1 MKKVLIVYHSHCGN
15 TEAMAK
21 AFYEGA
27 LSSGATVSLK
37 KAVDTTSKD
46 IIDCDAVIF
55 GTPNYFGYM
64 AGALKD
70 LFDRT
75 FHDVRRKANGK
86 LYVVFG
92 SSGDGGSQALD
103 SVDRIC
109 NALQFRRAFDG
120 VLAPGKPSFHAM
132 QQCRNRGQKLAQSL
146 LS

>member
-1 MKKVLIVYHSHCGN
+1 MKKLLIVYHSQSGN
-15 TEAMAK
+15 TETMAK

-27 LSSGATVSLK
+27 LSSGAKVNLK

-46 IIDCDAVIF
+46 IIDCDAIIF
-55 GTPNYFGYM
+55 GTPNYFSYM

-75 FHDVRRKANGK
+75 FNDVRRKANGK

-103 SVDRIC
+103 SVENIC
-109 NALQFRRAFDG
+109 NALKFKRAFDG
-120 VLAPGKPSFHAM
+120 VLAPGKPSPHAL
-132 QQCRNRGQKLAQSL
+132 QQCRNRGQKLAQT
-146 LS
+146 